1 MKKIFV
7 LLIIV
12 GVGVVMLLTK
22 PDKKAHKEAM
32 MKAVTEYVD
41 EEAEKHGLGDGLL
54 SELGKGLV
62 RSVAGAAIDLK
73 LREDD
78 YYLFNTTHVRL
89 DGKDKTLSLGVL
101 GHVFTFD
108 KDMLREALEKGDK
121 AEQKDSDE
129 KEEESF

>member
-7 LLIIV
+7 LLIII
-12 GVGVVMLLTK
+12 GLGFVMFLTK

-32 MKAVTEYVD
+32 MKAVAEYVD

-62 RSVAGAAIDLK
+62 RSAAGAAIDLK

-129 KEEESF
+129 KEEE

>member
-1 MKKIFV
+1 MF
-7 LLIIV
+7 
-12 GVGVVMLLTK
+12 LTK

-32 MKAVTEYVD
+32 MKAVAEYVD

-62 RSVAGAAIDLK
+62 RSAAGAAIDLK

>member
-32 MKAVTEYVD
+32 MKAVAEYVD

-62 RSVAGAAIDLK
+62 RSAAGAAIDLK